1 MTDVMQAPE
10 APEAPTSE
18 IVPENLWKVR
28 LGLAWTGLVKNW
40 KLFRTNSVG
49 VVGLLII
56 GLFGFMATIQP
67 ILLGGLGPFTTVAMF
82 SLMWPLTAAAVW
94 PLIKNLHHN
103 RRATIGITA
112 GLAIVVV
119 LLINVAVGGAWQPRT
134 YDPVVGTEANPT
146 TLIKTVVNEVTD
158 PDTEMSTREA
168 ILFPTETGAPPL
180 PGDQVEV
187 RLQPAPPDGRHWL
200 GTDPLGRDVLSQLMK
215 GAQSAFLLGILAA
228 LVTVFFAT
236 TVGAL
241 SAYFGG
247 WIDTSFMR
255 LADLLLMLP
264 ALAILIVMS
273 SVLRFQLWH
282 LAVLLGVLGGFGG
295 VAIVLKSQ
303 ALAVK
308 VKPFIEAAR
317 VAGGS
322 SARIIFTHIV
332 PNVMPLSFL
341 YMMFTVTGAIQTE
354 AALSFLGLLNID
366 MSWGL
371 MIQLAQNQGYFLT
384 GSDFWWLVFP
394 SGMAVTLMAAAFF
407 LVGRAMDE
415 VINPR
420 LRKR

>member
-1 MTDVMQAPE
+1 MSAPE
-10 APEAPTSE
+10 APPEQV
-18 IVPENLWKVR
+18 VPDAALWKIR

-40 KLFRTNSVG
+40 NLFRSNSVG

-56 GLFGFMATIQP
+56 ALFGFMATIQP
-67 ILLGGLGPFTTVAMF
+67 ILLNGLGPFSTFAMLM
-82 SLMWPLTAAAVW
+82 LMWPVAAAISW
-94 PLIKNLHHN
+94 PFIKNRTKS
-103 RRATIGITA
+103 RRVRVAITLGLAALIVLLIGITL
-112 GLAIVVV
+112 GD
-119 LLINVAVGGAWQPRT
+119 NWQPRT
-134 YDPVVGTEANPT
+134 YDPVVGTEEFPT

-158 PDTEMSTREA
+158 PNTEMSTREA

-180 PGDQVEV
+180 PGDTVEV

-215 GAQSAFLLGILAA
+215 GAQSAFLLGMLAA
-228 LVTVFFAT
+228 VVTVFFAT

-241 SAYFGG
+241 SAYFEG
-247 WIDTSFMR
+247 WIDSFFMR
-255 LADLLLMLP
+255 FADLLLMLP
-264 ALAILIVMS
+264 ALAILIVVS
-273 SVLRFQLWH
+273 SVFRFQLWH
-282 LAVLLGVLGGFGG
+282 LAILLGILGGFGG

-394 SGMAVTLMAAAFF
+394 SGLAVTLMAAAFF